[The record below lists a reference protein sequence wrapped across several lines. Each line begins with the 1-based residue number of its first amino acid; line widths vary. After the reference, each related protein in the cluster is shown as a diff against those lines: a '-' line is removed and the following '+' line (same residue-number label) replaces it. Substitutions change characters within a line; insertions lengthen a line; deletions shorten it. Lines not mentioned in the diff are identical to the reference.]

1 MKELEMGNFKLGETN
16 VKIRQKRDLKY
27 GISLSRF
34 LVSRSCFQF
43 VASARAFVYT
53 SLTEP
58 DLFSDT

>member
-1 MKELEMGNFKLGETN
+1 MKELETGNFKLGETN

-27 GISLSRF
+27 GILSRF